1 MKKILLVTMALLA
14 SQSIVAGDAWIVK
27 DWTDNWTVNVLKSK
41 DKKYVGAVAQPLK
54 VSSGA
59 DYIISMNKRTSGAGC
74 RSGDCSA
81 EGARTKRIDKG
92 VYVISTPV
100 NTGNA
105 SIDASGNSHIDY
117 SFSIDR
123 LSDSDAKARYPN
135 LKY

>member
-27 DWTDNWTVNVLKSK
+27 DWTDNWTVNVRKNK
-41 DKKYVGAVAQPLK
+41 DKYVGAVTQPLK

-81 EGARTKRIDKG
+81 EGATTKRIDKG
-92 VYVISTPV
+92 VYVISVPV

-117 SFSIDR
+117 SFTVNR
-123 LSDSDAKARYPN
+123 LSDSDAKSKYPS